1 MSDYYSLLFSPALW
15 LLGLVLLK
23 AKRCVS
29 NWKKRCDRILY
40 FSDFKGHTNGLFFE
54 FKLLKTAN
62 IFKIQKITFMFD
74 FINNNIPDERNS
86 NY

>member
-1 MSDYYSLLFSPALW
+1 M
-15 LLGLVLLK
+15 
-23 AKRCVS
+23 
-29 NWKKRCDRILY
+29 
-40 FSDFKGHTNGLFFE
+40 GHTNGLFFE